1 MQRSHRRNPALDLLP
16 AILLAGALLVA
27 FALLFVGDRV
37 AREGRCRCAGSC
49 AIDRAEPLPDEAAVR
64 AAGPLPDEPAE

>member
-1 MQRSHRRNPALDLLP
+1 MPRSRRANPALDLLP

-27 FALLFVGDRV
+27 FALLFVGDRL

-49 AIDRAEPLPDEAAVR
+49 AVDRAEPLPDEPAVR
-64 AAGPLPDEPAE
+64 TGEPLPDEPVE